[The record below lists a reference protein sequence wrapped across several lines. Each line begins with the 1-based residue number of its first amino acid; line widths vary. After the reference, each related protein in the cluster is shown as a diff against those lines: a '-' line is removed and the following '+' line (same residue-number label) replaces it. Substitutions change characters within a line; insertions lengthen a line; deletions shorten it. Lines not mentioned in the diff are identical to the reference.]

1 MTKLILF
8 FTSLFFSIGV
18 LFAQNEAALT
28 LRVDK
33 AGSLRSLL
41 SDEQYAKTSKIIDS
55 GEINTLDIKTLQE
68 MSEEKGSLQSIDLS
82 KANIVA
88 YEESKTFST
97 LPMPT
102 LAFGASQDEIKAYEA
117 AHNGTYNEE
126 RSNPEEGL
134 HALMWFDVASDEIS
148 FRCYFVSK
156 NGAGE
161 FDEFWGFYPQIEY
174 ATQPKGESFA
184 LTEAFIQLLAASG
197 FSTPQSLGEDGFVA
211 TNKEKNLDIMIN
223 LTKLSEITE
232 EEGDKKV
239 LVLMFAPAG
248 NYMENEG

>member
-1 MTKLILF
+1 MTKIILF
-8 FTSLFFSIGV
+8 FTALFFSIGV

-28 LRVDK
+28 LHVDK

-41 SDEQYAKTSKIIDS
+41 SDEQYAKTSKIIVS

-68 MSEEKGSLQSIDLS
+68 MGGEKGALQSIDLS
-82 KANIVA
+82 KATIIA
-88 YEESKTFST
+88 YEESK
-97 LPMPT
+97 
-102 LAFGASQDEIKAYEA
+102 
-117 AHNGTYNEE
+117 E
-126 RSNPEEGL
+126 RSNPEEGF

-161 FDEFWGFYPQIEY
+161 FDEFWGFYHQIEY

>member
-41 SDEQYAKTSKIIDS
+41 SDEQYAKTSKIIVS

-68 MSEEKGSLQSIDLS
+68 MSGEKGSLQSIDLS
-82 KANIVA
+82 QANIVA

-97 LPMPT
+97 LPMPP
-102 LAFGASQDEIKAYEA
+102 LAFGASQDEIKAYET

-126 RSNPEEGL
+126 RSNP
-134 HALMWFDVASDEIS
+134 
-148 FRCYFVSK
+148 
-156 NGAGE
+156 
-161 FDEFWGFYPQIEY
+161 
-174 ATQPKGESFA
+174 A